1 MMDHKIDKLISAIG
15 DMNTAY
21 LEEAIAFDGAKVGQQ
36 KAVRSKKLSAALVAA
51 LVILGLSVTAF
62 AISRIPLSWRD
73 IFSTSQTVIGDEDEE
88 PVVSQQAAA
97 TEELQIKLEKVISD
111 ERTLY
116 ILYSVKANDGAV
128 LDPKGQ
134 FAELDLYFP
143 GQMMSGAYVS
153 YFLERRD
160 GVLENEL
167 EGVNP
172 EFELEITKIRKFAEP
187 ELNEEFFKMAFP
199 QGGVTDEAGLDK
211 FIDAQIEA
219 ELRRESDYLF
229 TLQVRDYL
237 VKKADLKMPAAF
249 LKRWLYT
256 INEGK
261 FSMEDIEKDF
271 DQFLKMFTW
280 NYLQKHFI
288 KTDGISVSKE
298 EALSEAKALAA
309 SQFAQYGMP
318 SAPDDMLEG
327 YAEKILADKDQGQK
341 IYEKLYEVKV
351 VEDVKSKVKVTEKA
365 VSADDFAKLAKE
377 L

>member
-1 MMDHKIDKLISAIG
+1 MDHKIDKLISAIG

-160 GVLENEL
+160 GVPENEL
-167 EGVNP
+167 EGV
-172 EFELEITKIRKFAEP
+172 
-187 ELNEEFFKMAFP
+187 
-199 QGGVTDEAGLDK
+199 V
-211 FIDAQIEA
+211 
-219 ELRRESDYLF
+219 
-229 TLQVRDYL
+229 
-237 VKKADLKMPAAF
+237 
-249 LKRWLYT
+249 
-256 INEGK
+256 
-261 FSMEDIEKDF
+261 
-271 DQFLKMFTW
+271 
-280 NYLQKHFI
+280 
-288 KTDGISVSKE
+288 
-298 EALSEAKALAA
+298 
-309 SQFAQYGMP
+309 
-318 SAPDDMLEG
+318 
-327 YAEKILADKDQGQK
+327 LADW
-341 IYEKLYEVKV
+341 
-351 VEDVKSKVKVTEKA
+351 
-365 VSADDFAKLAKE
+365 
-377 L
+377 

>member
-1 MMDHKIDKLISAIG
+1 MDHKIDKLISAIG

-21 LEEAIAFDGAKVGQQ
+21 LEEAIAFDGAKASQK
-36 KAVRSKKLSAALVAA
+36 KAVHPRKLSAALVAA

-143 GQMMSGAYVS
+143 VQMMSGAYVS

-160 GVLENEL
+160 GVPENEL

-199 QGGVTDEAGLDK
+199 QGGVTDEARLLRLAG
-211 FIDAQIEA
+211 EA
-219 ELRRESDYLF
+219 
-229 TLQVRDYL
+229 
-237 VKKADLKMPAAF
+237 A
-249 LKRWLYT
+249 
-256 INEGK
+256 
-261 FSMEDIEKDF
+261 
-271 DQFLKMFTW
+271 
-280 NYLQKHFI
+280 
-288 KTDGISVSKE
+288 
-298 EALSEAKALAA
+298 
-309 SQFAQYGMP
+309 
-318 SAPDDMLEG
+318 
-327 YAEKILADKDQGQK
+327 
-341 IYEKLYEVKV
+341 
-351 VEDVKSKVKVTEKA
+351 
-365 VSADDFAKLAKE
+365 
-377 L
+377 

>member
-1 MMDHKIDKLISAIG
+1 MDHKIDKLISAIG

-160 GVLENEL
+160 GVPENEL
-167 EGVNP
+167 EGVVLADWQPSNSANGLVIGFSDWQEKP
-172 EFELEITKIRKFAEP
+172 LDSESFTTVLSGHWQVTLDETPITIESEVLAENVP
-187 ELNEEFFKMAFP
+187 LAY
-199 QGGVTDEAGLDK
+199 GGE
-211 FIDAQIEA
+211 
-219 ELRRESDYLF
+219 
-229 TLQVRDYL
+229 TLQV
-237 VKKADLKMPAAF
+237 
-249 LKRWLYT
+249 
-256 INEGK
+256 
-261 FSMEDIEKDF
+261 
-271 DQFLKMFTW
+271 
-280 NYLQKHFI
+280 
-288 KTDGISVSKE
+288 
-298 EALSEAKALAA
+298 
-309 SQFAQYGMP
+309 
-318 SAPDDMLEG
+318 
-327 YAEKILADKDQGQK
+327 
-341 IYEKLYEVKV
+341 KLCG
-351 VEDVKSKVKVTEKA
+351 
-365 VSADDFAKLAKE
+365 FHRR
-377 L
+377 